1 MRPRHGP
8 PPVAQPSRAA
18 AVVVF
23 LLLVAPW
30 AQPQPPS
37 TCEPP
42 PRYEADVLVLGGG
55 PSGVAAAVAAARNGA
70 RVLLVEQYG
79 YLGGMGTAGGVNV
92 FMSYTHIGGIF
103 REVMRRLADCDGR
116 RGPEFHPEMMKIVLE
131 EMVTEA
137 GVKLLLH
144 TKGIGARIEPARAPT
159 GSVKRSGWRRIT
171 GVVLDNKSGPQ
182 LARAKLYIDATGDGD
197 LAAYAGAECEIG
209 RPEDGLTQP
218 MTMMFRLGG
227 CTWQG
232 GSLAGIKVLEG
243 IHVSMYPMPNPG
255 EVLVNM
261 TRVSG
266 LSGVSGEDM
275 TRAEVEGRREVRD
288 CVKLLR
294 GNVPGFENAYLVSTP
309 TQIGVRETRRV
320 IGAKIVDESDL
331 MSARQFSDVIARSSY
346 GIDIHNPAGQG
357 ARLVTMK
364 GPYDIPYR
372 TMIPRGLSN
381 VFVTGRA
388 ISATHEALSA
398 IRIQPTCYALG
409 EAAGTAAALCV
420 RHGSGP
426 WDMQPYLREL
436 QETLIEQGANLGPA
450 AARRL
455 GLYDVWQA
463 NLARYE
469 REAR

>member
-1 MRPRHGP
+1 
-8 PPVAQPSRAA
+8 
-18 AVVVF
+18 
-23 LLLVAPW
+23 
-30 AQPQPPS
+30 
-37 TCEPP
+37 
-42 PRYEADVLVLGGG
+42 
-55 PSGVAAAVAAARNGA
+55 
-70 RVLLVEQYG
+70 
-79 YLGGMGTAGGVNV
+79 
-92 FMSYTHIGGIF
+92 MSYAHIGGIF
-103 REVMRRLADCDGR
+103 REVMRRLAECGGR
-116 RGPEFHPEMMKIVLE
+116 RGPEFHPEMMKIVLD

-137 GVKLLLH
+137 GVELLLH
-144 TKGIGARIEPARAPT
+144 TKGIGVRTAPAPAPA
-159 GSVKRSGWRRIT
+159 GSVKRFGWRRIT

-209 RPEDGLTQP
+209 RAEDGLTQP

-232 GSLAGIKVLEG
+232 GSLAGIKALES
-243 IHVSMYPMPNPG
+243 IHMSMYPMPNPG

-275 TRAEVEGRREVRD
+275 TRAELEGRRQVRD

-294 GNVPGFENAYLVSTP
+294 ENVPGFESAYLVSTP

-320 IGAKIVDESDL
+320 IGAKVVDESDL
-331 MSARQFSDVIARSSY
+331 TNARQFPDVIARSSY

-357 ARLVTMK
+357 ARLVAMK

-381 VFVTGRA
+381 VLVTGRA

-420 RHGSGP
+420 RHNAGP
-426 WDMQPYLREL
+426 WDLQPHLREL
-436 QETLIEQGANLGPA
+436 QETLIKQGANLGPT

-455 GLYDVWQA
+455 GLYDAWQA
-463 NLARYE
+463 NVARYE
-469 REAR
+469 REAK